1 MKKIFYILLVFLI
14 SAGTIYAQKE
24 SKDTKQN
31 KYKLFSSVGIFAGSD
46 LTSLSGDAPKDVS
59 YGSKPGIMAGIS
71 VEFNITDDIKLLLQ
85 PMYSIRY
92 TKGLFD
98 IGEPDPLDSMRTKF
112 EYIRVP
118 LSAKINAFN
127 GVTYFVGGLDFGYL
141 LNASLYDI
149 EKVNGER
156 DIKNILN
163 EIDLAALFGVG
174 VNFKIASNFLYF
186 ELRYEQSLLNM
197 SNTDANANSG
207 YFPSRFRLG
216 GFQLFTGFNFSL

>member
-1 MKKIFYILLVFLI
+1 MKKIVYLLLVFLL

-24 SKDTKQN
+24 TSNTKTN
-31 KYKLFSSVGIFAGSD
+31 KYKLFSSVGIIGGTD
-46 LTSLSGDAPKDVS
+46 LATLSGDSPKDVS
-59 YGSKPGIMAGIS
+59 YGVKPGFMGGIS
-71 VEFNITDDIKLLLQ
+71 VEFNITEDIKLLLQ
-85 PMYSIRY
+85 PMYSIKY

-98 IGEPDPLDSMRTKF
+98 TGEPDPIDSMTSKF

-127 GVTYFVGGLDFGYL
+127 GVTYFLGGLDFGYL
-141 LNASLYDI
+141 LSASLYDN

-156 DIKNILN
+156 DVKNALN

-186 ELRYEQSLLNM
+186 ELRYEQSLLNL
-197 SNTDANANSG
+197 SNTDANANAE
-207 YFPSRFRLG
+207 YFPTRFRLG
-216 GFQLFTGFNFSL
+216 GFQLLTGFNFSL